1 LSLSAPAISGSWVV
15 RGEQLLGY
23 IVAIDRRS
31 SYSYMMSIDS
41 VFKSIQDF
49 FATQNVRL
57 FSRHQSENEF
67 ESIVLSQASAVESG
81 TLNKRDLDSKQ
92 KSPEALYKLENEFE
106 ISQASAD
113 GSGTLNKR
121 DPDSKQK
128 SPEAPYNSFNVDSP
142 SGFSGYPEPPV
153 GFTETP
159 LTIEEV
165 SLFYMPDD
173 V

>member
-1 LSLSAPAISGSWVV
+1 
-15 RGEQLLGY
+15 
-23 IVAIDRRS
+23 
-31 SYSYMMSIDS
+31 MMSIDS

-67 ESIVLSQASAVESG
+67 ESIVASAIE
-81 TLNKRDLDSKQ
+81 
-92 KSPEALYKLENEFE
+92 
-106 ISQASAD
+106 
-113 GSGTLNKR
+113 SGTLNKR

-128 SPEAPYNSFNVDSP
+128 SPEAPYNSFNVDPP
-142 SGFSGYPEPPV
+142 SGFSGYRELPV

-159 LTIEEV
+159 QIIEEV
-165 SLFYMPDD
+165 SLFCMPDD